1 MNLDSTST
9 KVHPDATRALKKTVA
24 TLFIKSQVSTITQD
38 SFVCLK
44 DRTMFLLSP
53 GQLHSALPGLA
64 QFSHSKLK
72 EQGFDEWKYDKNVYQ
87 LCDEVARLLCRLSD
101 LSPSSNHRLGRVAL
115 AGPKSIFCDGS
126 KRAAEV
132 VLFCDLCPVRLQIGD
147 KARLKPSCSVPKW

>member
-24 TLFIKSQVSTITQD
+24 TLFIRSQVSTITQD

-87 LCDEVARLLCRLSD
+87 LCDEVARLLCRLADS
-101 LSPSSNHRLGRVAL
+101 RQIA
-115 AGPKSIFCDGS
+115 
-126 KRAAEV
+126 
-132 VLFCDLCPVRLQIGD
+132 VR
-147 KARLKPSCSVPKW
+147 